1 MEFEKVA
8 DEKEAEKVNGAPKSK
23 GTGVNGFQ
31 KSPYSVIRK
40 PRITEKSAIVGSYNN
55 GIVFDVAPSANKVEI
70 RLAVEKIYD
79 VKVRAVRT
87 ANYMGKVKRV
97 GRKIGRKKAWK
108 KAYVLLQEGSS
119 IDLIDG
125 L

>member
-1 MEFEKVA
+1 MS
-8 DEKEAEKVNGAPKSK
+8 EASNDFSM
-23 GTGVNGFQ
+23 N
-31 KSPYSVIRK
+31 KSPYSIVRR

-55 GIVFDVAPSANKVEI
+55 GIVFDVAPEANKIEI

-87 ANYMGKVKRV
+87 ANFMGKVKRV
-97 GRKIGRKKAWK
+97 GRKVGRKSAWK
-108 KAYVLLQEGSS
+108 KAYVFLQEGSS
-119 IDLIDG
+119 IDLVDG

>member
-1 MEFEKVA
+1 VA
-8 DEKEAEKVNGAPKSK
+8 NDFG
-23 GTGVNGFQ
+23 
-31 KSPYSVIRK
+31 KSPYSVIRR

-55 GIVFDVAPSANKVEI
+55 GVVFDVAPDANKVEI

-79 VKVRAVRT
+79 VKVKAVRT

-97 GRKIGRKKAWK
+97 GRKVGRKSAWK
-108 KAYVLLQEGSS
+108 KAYVLLKEGSS
-119 IDLIDG
+119 IDIVDG